1 MPHPVVAIVG
11 APNVGKSTLFN
22 RLLGRR
28 QAIVADQPG
37 VTRDRLMSDCELN
50 GRSVTLVDTGGVVTG
65 PKDDL
70 GRRVRAEALKAI
82 EAADVIVY
90 VIDSRAGLTGSDE
103 HVATLLRASGRPIIP
118 VANKIDS
125 RGQEGFQFEMYRLG
139 LGDVVPVS
147 AEQGRGI
154 DDLTDAIV
162 ARLPQSAPVASMI
175 GVPLA
180 IIGRPNVG
188 KSSLFNRIIRE
199 ERSVV
204 SEVPGTTRD
213 PVDAT
218 FALGDTLYRILDTA
232 GIRRRTAG
240 AGEVEWVS
248 VLKARQAL
256 ESSEIVIAL
265 VDGVE
270 GVQHQDRALLGLVTD
285 SHKPSVLAV
294 NKIDLLDPAG
304 PSAEARAATIR
315 EELRFSRHVPAVPLS
330 AKTGKG
336 LGTLL
341 KTLARVREQSLR
353 RFPTTDLNRALKSV
367 VAEKHPPADGGREVR
382 FHYISQAPGAP
393 PCFVVFGNGRRVDP
407 SYHRYMEG
415 RLRERLGLDLSP
427 ITLLFRRR
435 KDSR

>member
-37 VTRDRLMSDCELN
+37 VTRDRLMSDCELG
-50 GRSVTLVDTGGVVTG
+50 GRIVTLVDTGGVVTG

-70 GRRVRAEALKAI
+70 GKRVRAEALKAI
-82 EAADVIVY
+82 EAADVILY
-90 VIDSRAGLTGSDE
+90 IIDSRAGLTGSDE

-125 RGQEGFQFEMYRLG
+125 RGQEGYQFEMYRLG

-154 DDLTDAIV
+154 DDLTDAIL
-162 ARLPQSAPVASMI
+162 AHLPASVPVDSTI

-188 KSSLFNRIIRE
+188 KSSLFNRIIRD

-204 SEVPGTTRD
+204 SEMPGTTRD

-218 FALGDTLYRILDTA
+218 FTLNDTIYRILDTA

-256 ESSEIVIAL
+256 EGSEIVIAL

-285 SHKPSVLAV
+285 SHKPAVLAV
-294 NKIDLLDPAG
+294 NKIDLFDPNG
-304 PSAEARAATIR
+304 PSAEARAASMR
-315 EELRFSRHVPAVPLS
+315 EELRFSRHVPAIPLS

-341 KTLARVREQSLR
+341 KTLALVREQSLR
-353 RFPTTDLNRALKSV
+353 RFPTTDLNRALKAV
-367 VAEKHPPADGGREVR
+367 IAEKHPPADGGREVR

-407 SYHRYMEG
+407 AYRRYMEG